1 MGEQRSVCVLRNA
14 VKGWKSNGPLKM
26 GIKLVVLDRKGV
38 LNSKGGLFLSF
49 VSARWSCDFWVVGK
63 CSRYGNTL

>member
-14 VKGWKSNGPLKM
+14 VKGWKSNGLLKM

-38 LNSKGGLFLSF
+38 LN
-49 VSARWSCDFWVVGK
+49 
-63 CSRYGNTL
+63 